1 MQVAEQVT
9 GGQCPPYYWDGD
21 YAFVWDVGGSSSGGG
36 LSGNSGVSSTYGVR
50 PVVSLKS
57 CVQWSE
63 GNGTT
68 ATPYQVRIN
77 SSCISAEN

>member
-1 MQVAEQVT
+1 MSPSGWV
-9 GGQCPPYYWDGD
+9 GGAD
-21 YAFVWDVGGSSSGGG
+21 VWFVGGSSFGGR
-36 LSGNSGVSSTYGVR
+36 LIFDYVDEVYVDYTNGVR

-68 ATPYQVRIN
+68 ATPYQVSIN